1 MRFIAAPALSLVLL
15 SACSGGGGT
24 SAATADVRPVLEEL
38 PPSPFNPRPGVQQAV
53 LPEVRL
59 GLPAACFRLGP
70 AVFTMSRQNV
80 ASASAVQGPNGW
92 TVQIA
97 LTPKAAI
104 EFDDAVGHYRGQQVA
119 VVSGNRVLSAPT
131 INALH
136 FNGRAEV
143 TGVDASEA
151 HRLAAGLH
159 A

>member
-1 MRFIAAPALSLVLL
+1 M
-15 SACSGGGGT
+15 
-24 SAATADVRPVLEEL
+24 RPVVEEL
-38 PPSPFNPRPGVQQAV
+38 PPAPCSSQPGVPQAV

-70 AVFTMSRQNV
+70 VVFTMSRKNV

-104 EFDDAVGHYRGQQVA
+104 EFDDAVGRYRGQQVA
-119 VVSGNRVLSAPT
+119 LVSGNRVLAAPQ

-143 TGVDASEA
+143 SGLDAGEA
-151 HRLAAGLH
+151 RRLAAGLH